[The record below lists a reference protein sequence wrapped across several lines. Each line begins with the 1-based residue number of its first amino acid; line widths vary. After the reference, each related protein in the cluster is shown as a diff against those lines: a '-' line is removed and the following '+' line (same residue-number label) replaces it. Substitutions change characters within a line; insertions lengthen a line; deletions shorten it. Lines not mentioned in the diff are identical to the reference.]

1 MKKSNWK
8 ELTPGAVVTEPGSTH
23 DAVETGSWRLNKP
36 VIDLDRCINCFFC
49 WMFCPDAAILVT
61 DHKVSGV
68 DYEHCK
74 GCGICSVE
82 CPPKCI
88 EMVLDRD

>member
-1 MKKSNWK
+1 MKKGNWK
-8 ELTPGAVVTEPGSTH
+8 ELTPGAVVMEPGSTH
-23 DAVETGSWRLNKP
+23 DAVETGSWRLNRP
-36 VIDLDRCINCFFC
+36 IIDLDRCINCFFC

-61 DHKVSGV
+61 DHKVSGI

-88 EMVLDRD
+88 EMVADRD